1 MDDKQYV
8 KYEEFKEVKK
18 DVKDIKDNHLPSILK
33 SIDALKD
40 KVKDLK
46 WFFLGGMA
54 VLGIVLGILQVFG

>member
-1 MDDKQYV
+1 MEDYV
-8 KYEEFKEVKK
+8 TREEFKEVKD

-46 WFFLGGMA
+46 WFFVAGMA
-54 VLGIVLGILQVFG
+54 VLGIVLGMLQVSG